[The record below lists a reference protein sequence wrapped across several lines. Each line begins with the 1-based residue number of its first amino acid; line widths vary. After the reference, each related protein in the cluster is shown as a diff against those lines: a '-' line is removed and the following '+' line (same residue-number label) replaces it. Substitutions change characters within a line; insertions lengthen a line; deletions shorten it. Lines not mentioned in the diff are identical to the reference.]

1 MELMAST
8 APRSAP
14 ARTVAYAEPVMAS
27 AGANQ
32 AGWAPV
38 ALKSVLKASTETTV
52 CHPATVRKTLCAAP
66 YPAVSVAMAS
76 RENIAIS
83 VSWTEV

>member
-1 MELMAST
+1 MAAS
-8 APRSAP
+8 
-14 ARTVAYAEPVMAS
+14 AEPAMAS
-27 AGANQ
+27 ADASQ

-38 ALKSVLKASTETTV
+38 ALRSVQKASTETTV

-76 RENIAIS
+76 QENTAIS
-83 VSWTEV
+83 V